1 MSPKSF
7 HDKVLIRSQL
17 IRDKQFLLKLFQKDV
32 TAFASAKDFQMN
44 TVIRIIHLI
53 FTNVIPLKER
63 NFTAVKNSKKFKL
76 LETNFKS
83 TNNFLKT
90 LQLASEEKR
99 NLLKQFTGCYP
110 YLFHSIFVE

>member
-1 MSPKSF
+1 MSAKSF

-53 FTNVIPLKER
+53 FTNVIPLKET
-63 NFTAVKNSKKFKL
+63 NFQAVKNSNKLRL

-99 NLLKQFTGCYP
+99 KLLKHITGCYP